1 MNNKYIYQ
9 AISKIDDDLIA
20 EADDTIKVA
29 KTIKFNRVLVIAAA
43 AILMLGITVIA
54 ASIILGARE
63 GHISTEPTYYN
74 VPTVSELNKDI
85 GISVKVLEK
94 YTNGYVFKAGHIS
107 ELTDYDTENSVIGKY
122 KGLYCS
128 YENNGDTISLD
139 IDRGI
144 FPELGS
150 NEKVIDVYKNSEIR
164 YVSYINKLV
173 PGDYKPTEQ
182 DIIAEKSGKYAL
194 SYGVDE
200 LKIIKVQVISWSY
213 NGINYSI
220 CALDNDISS
229 DELAK
234 MAKETI
240 DYQEES

>member
-29 KTIKFNRVLVIAAA
+29 KTIKFKRVLVIAAA

-107 ELTDYDTENSVIGKY
+107 ELTDYDTENSIIGKY

-150 NEKVIDVYKNSEIR
+150 NEKVVDEYKNSEIR
-164 YVSYINKLV
+164 YVSYINKVV
-173 PGDYKPTEQ
+173 PGDYKLTEQ
-182 DIIAEKSGKYAL
+182 DVIAEKSGKYVL
-194 SYGVDE
+194 SYGADE
-200 LKIIKVQVISWSY
+200 LKIIKVQILSWTY
-213 NGINYSI
+213 NGLNYSI
-220 CALDNDISS
+220 CALDNDITV
-229 DELAK
+229 DELVE